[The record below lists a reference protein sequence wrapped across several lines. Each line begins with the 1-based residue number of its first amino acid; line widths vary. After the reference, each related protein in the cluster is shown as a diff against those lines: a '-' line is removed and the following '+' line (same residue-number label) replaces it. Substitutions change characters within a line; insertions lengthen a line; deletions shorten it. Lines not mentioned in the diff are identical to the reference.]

1 MRAADISLSDRISL
15 ARVALA
21 FIFLVCFRSVPSP
34 LLTTS
39 ILAAVLAQISDHLDG
54 YVVRKLSTASVR
66 GWLFDSFSDRAFYIA
81 ALLAF
86 EREFQL
92 NEALVWAFV
101 LREVALYAIRVA
113 VGDFESLLPGFR
125 KLALIHAAI
134 TRIGIVVGC
143 LMPFHLLLAGMQTL
157 TVIIFCATILGFL
170 NLYLLIRKLP

>member
-15 ARVALA
+15 LRVALA
-21 FIFLVCFRSVPSP
+21 FIFLVCFRSVPGA

-39 ILAAVLAQISDHLDG
+39 IIAAILAQISDHLDG
-54 YVVRKLSTASVR
+54 YVVRKLSAASVR

-101 LREVALYAIRVA
+101 LREVALYAVRVA
-113 VGDFESLLPGFR
+113 VGDFEILLPGFR

-134 TRIGIVVGC
+134 TRVGIVVGC
-143 LMPFHLLLAGMQTL
+143 LIPFHLPFAGIQAL
-157 TVIIFCATILGFL
+157 TATVLCATTLGFL